1 MLTSLTRPA
10 EVLVIDDDPAV
21 RCCLTRLLEREGH
34 TVAAAGDGR
43 QALDYLRSNPPP
55 RLILLDLTMPAMDGR
70 EFLIRRQQV
79 PALREVPVVAFS
91 ACIDWDAACPL
102 DLGAAESLY
111 KPFDLPKLLE
121 VTRRYCAA
129 PAPAV

>member
-21 RCCLTRLLEREGH
+21 RGCLTHLLERAGH

-43 QALDYLRSNPPP
+43 QALDNLRSNPPP
-55 RLILLDLTMPAMDGR
+55 RLILLDLAMPVMDGR
-70 EFLIRRQQV
+70 AFLIRRQQV

>member
-1 MLTSLTRPA
+1 MTPLARAA

-43 QALDYLRSNPPP
+43 QALEYLRSSPPP
-55 RLILLDLTMPAMDGR
+55 HLILLDLAMPVMDGR
-70 EFLIRRQQV
+70 EFLVRRQQA
-79 PALREVPVVAFS
+79 PALRDVPVVAFS
-91 ACIDWDAACPL
+91 ACIDGDAACPL
-102 DLGAAESLY
+102 DLGAVESLN
-111 KPFDLPKLLE
+111 KPFDLPKLLA

-129 PAPAV
+129 PPLAV

>member
-1 MLTSLTRPA
+1 MIPLTRAA

-21 RCCLTRLLEREGH
+21 RCCLTHLLEREGH

-43 QALDYLRSNPPP
+43 QALEYLRSSPPP
-55 RLILLDLTMPAMDGR
+55 HLILLDLAMPVMDGR
-70 EFLIRRQQV
+70 EFLVRRQQA
-79 PALREVPVVAFS
+79 PALRDVPVVAFS

>member
-1 MLTSLTRPA
+1 MIPLTRAA

-34 TVAAAGDGR
+34 TVATAGDGR

>member
-21 RCCLTRLLEREGH
+21 RGCLTHLLEREGR
-34 TVAAAGDGR
+34 TVATACDGR

>member
-1 MLTSLTRPA
+1 MLTSLTRAA

-21 RCCLTRLLEREGH
+21 RGCLTRLLEREGH
-34 TVAAAGDGR
+34 TVATAGDGR

-79 PALREVPVVAFS
+79 PALRDVPVVAFS

>member
-1 MLTSLTRPA
+1 MTPLARAA

-43 QALDYLRSNPPP
+43 QALDNLRSNPPP
-55 RLILLDLTMPAMDGR
+55 RLILLDLAMPVMDGR
-70 EFLIRRQQV
+70 EFLIRRQQA
-79 PALREVPVVAFS
+79 PALRDVPVVAFS
-91 ACIDWDAACPL
+91 ACIDGDAACPL
-102 DLGAAESLY
+102 DLGAVESLN
-111 KPFDLPKLLE
+111 KPFDLPKLLA

-129 PAPAV
+129 PPLAV

>member
-21 RCCLTRLLEREGH
+21 RGCLTHLLERAGH

-55 RLILLDLTMPAMDGR
+55 RLILLDLAMPVMDGR
-70 EFLIRRQQV
+70 EFLIRRQQA
-79 PALREVPVVAFS
+79 PALRDVPVVAFS
-91 ACIDWDAACPL
+91 ACIDGDAACPL
-102 DLGAAESLY
+102 DLGAAEALH
-111 KPFDLPKLLE
+111 KPFDLPKLLA
-121 VTRRYCAA
+121 VARRYCAA
-129 PAPAV
+129 PPLAV